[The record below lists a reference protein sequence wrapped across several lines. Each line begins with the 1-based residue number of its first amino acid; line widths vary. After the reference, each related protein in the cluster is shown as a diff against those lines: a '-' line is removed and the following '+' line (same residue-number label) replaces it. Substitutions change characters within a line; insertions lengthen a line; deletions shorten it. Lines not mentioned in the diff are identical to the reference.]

1 MSRVREEAKIMVLY
15 IETKDSASEI
25 RGDSMVFFPMVAEA
39 LVASAFIVHGLI
51 PLIDLGLK
59 GSFYNQTAMV
69 KVGEK
74 FE

>member
-1 MSRVREEAKIMVLY
+1 MSRVHKEAKIMVLY

-51 PLIDLGLK
+51 PPLSTLVLK
-59 GSFYNQTAMV
+59 AHFTI
-69 KVGEK
+69 KLLW
-74 FE
+74 

>member
-1 MSRVREEAKIMVLY
+1 MVLY
-15 IETKDSASEI
+15 IETKDSTSEI
-25 RGDSMVFFPMVAEA
+25 RGNSMVFFPMVTEA
-39 LVASAFIVHGLI
+39 LVTSAFMVHSWAY